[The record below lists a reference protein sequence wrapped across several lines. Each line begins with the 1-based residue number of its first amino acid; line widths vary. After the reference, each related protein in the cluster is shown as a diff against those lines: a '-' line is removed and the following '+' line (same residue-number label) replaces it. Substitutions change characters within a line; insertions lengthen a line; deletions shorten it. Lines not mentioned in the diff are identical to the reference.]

1 MRCGNRTYVRGN
13 EVKDSTDETLRRDKP
28 PVTNSLETEAA
39 ALASAEMRGASIVRP
54 GPAMVMRCLLVS
66 ESHRHLQHI
75 AATAAEQGWQSVSH
89 SEAAL
94 AFREAVRTRF
104 HLAFVDT
111 QSVADRPTEGD
122 YEQLAIDLGRGNV
135 PLIVISGDTQD
146 PLGEIRARKLG
157 VWLYLPGFDEA
168 SGLDVVFHE
177 ARVATEKLAQP
188 PPASPRPAVST
199 ESRSSTWMSTSLK
212 PPSGGWH
219 WKRGTA

>member
-1 MRCGNRTYVRGN
+1 MRQTCLRTLG
-13 EVKDSTDETLRRDKP
+13 EVKDSTDETLHRDKP

-39 ALASAEMRGASIVRP
+39 ALASAEMCGASIVRP

-75 AATAAEQGWQSVSH
+75 AATAADQGWQSVSH
-89 SEAAL
+89 SEVTEAL
-94 AFREAVRTRF
+94 REAVRTRF

-111 QSVADRPTEGD
+111 QSVVDQPAEGD

-157 VWLYLPGFDEA
+157 VWLYLPGFDES

-188 PPASPRPAVST
+188 PPANLRPVVST
-199 ESRSSTWMSTSLK
+199 ESRRPARVVASLK
-212 PPSGGWH
+212 PPPGGWH